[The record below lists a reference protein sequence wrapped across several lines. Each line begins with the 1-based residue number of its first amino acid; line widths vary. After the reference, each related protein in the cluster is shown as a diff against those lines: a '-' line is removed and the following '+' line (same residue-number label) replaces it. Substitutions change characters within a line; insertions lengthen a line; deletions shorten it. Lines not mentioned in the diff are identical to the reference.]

1 MKAMILNGQASAS
14 ISASIKSSLARPA
27 MAVALAFGLLTG
39 AAVIHNAQAAEATTL
54 SFATVGKGSS
64 LQWPLYIGVAKGFF
78 TDNGVKLDL
87 VSAPS
92 SAAVQQWI
100 ASGST
105 MIGISGLVDPLRAI
119 DKGAKVSLVRIES
132 QTAPYSMMAK
142 PGIKGLADL
151 RGKIVSLGGAS
162 DITRVYFERMVA
174 DKGIKRGD
182 YDPIYAGATAAR
194 FAALQSGVVDAA
206 ILQPPFSFLAAKNK
220 FVNIGYAADYVK
232 DFPFTGYVV
241 NTEWGRKNKPLLN
254 GFLIGVSRSIDW
266 FNNDAHREEAIDIM
280 TAQSGLERADVAQ
293 TYDLF
298 RKIRIYD
305 HQGAI
310 NNASIGT
317 LVKTLKDTGDIAGSA
332 DPARFID
339 PELGVL
345 AAQIK

>member
-1 MKAMILNGQASAS
+1 MEATIGPRRVSALF
-14 ISASIKSSLARPA
+14 KSRLARPVLTA
-27 MAVALAFGLLTG
+27 ALALAALAPM
-39 AAVIHNAQAAEATTL
+39 AAVQAAPAAQTL

-64 LQWPLYIGVAKGFF
+64 LQWPLYIGIAKGFF
-78 TDNGVKLDL
+78 TDSGIKLDL

-92 SAAVQQWI
+92 SAAVQQWL
-100 ASGST
+100 ASGSIT
-105 MIGISGLVDPLRAI
+105 IGISGLVDPLRAI
-119 DKGAKVSLVRIES
+119 DKGAKVSLIRIES

-142 PGIKGLADL
+142 PGVKGLADL
-151 RGKIVSLGGAS
+151 RGKIVSLGGAN
-162 DITRVYFERMVA
+162 DITRVYFERMA
-174 DKGIKRGD
+174 ATKGIKRGD

-206 ILQPPFSFLAAKNK
+206 LLQPPFSFLATKNK

-232 DFPFTGYVV
+232 DFPFTGYAV

-254 GFLIGVSRSIDW
+254 GFLAGVARSIDW
-266 FNNDAHREEAIDIM
+266 FNTDAHREEAIDIM
-280 TAQSGLERADVAQ
+280 AAQSGLDRGDVAQ

-317 LVKTLKDTGDIAGSA
+317 LVNTLKETGDIAGPA

-339 PELGVL
+339 PELSGL